1 MERAY
6 DIIGST
12 MYLPPHFEEARPEV
26 LQEVMRE
33 YPLGTLVALT
43 SAGLSA
49 NHLPFEYD
57 PQPAPLG
64 TLRCH
69 VARGNSVWKDFDKD
83 TPALVIFGGPQA
95 YISPSWYEAKRE
107 HGKVVPTY
115 NYVVVHAYGSMRVT
129 EDAQWLHGLVSRL
142 TEKFESARPQP
153 WAVSDAPPDYI
164 EKQLGAIVGIEIP
177 VTRLIGKAK
186 ASQNRS
192 VEDQAGVIRG
202 LRDDDPHDAMAEWM
216 DTKRGSRKSPS

>member
-1 MERAY
+1 
-6 DIIGST
+6 
-12 MYLPPHFEEARPEV
+12 MYLPPHFEESRPEA
-26 LQEVMRE
+26 LQDVMRD
-33 YPLGTLVALT
+33 YPLGTLVTLGADGLT
-43 SAGLSA
+43 A
-49 NHLPFEYD
+49 NHVPFEYD
-57 PQPAPLG
+57 PQPSPLG

-69 VARGNSVWKDFDKD
+69 VGRGNSVWNDFDKH
-83 TPALVIFGGPQA
+83 TSSLVIFGGPQA

-115 NYVVVHAYGSMRVT
+115 NYIVVHAYGPMRVI
-129 EDAQWLHGLVSRL
+129 EDAQWLRGLVSRL
-142 TEKFESARPQP
+142 TEKFESKRPQP

-192 VEDQAGVIRG
+192 EADQDAVVRG
-202 LRDDDPHDAMAEWM
+202 LREDDPQDAMAEWM
-216 DTKRGSRKSPS
+216 DKKK